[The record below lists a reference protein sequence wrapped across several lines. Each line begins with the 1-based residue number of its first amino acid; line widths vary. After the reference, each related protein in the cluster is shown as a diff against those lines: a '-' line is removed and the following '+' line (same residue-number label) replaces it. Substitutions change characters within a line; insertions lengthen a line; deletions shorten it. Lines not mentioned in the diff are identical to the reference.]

1 MTIPIPKVYART
13 HMINRLT
20 VAVKEAGGVR
30 RLANKLRLSDEH
42 VLDVL
47 TSARPPGPV
56 LLRALK
62 LEAVETYREVRR

>member
-30 RLANKLRLSDEH
+30 RFTQKLRLSDDT
-42 VLDVL
+42 VLEVL
-47 TSARPPGPV
+47 SSEKPPGPV
-56 LLRALK
+56 ILRALK
-62 LEAVETYREVRR
+62 LEPVETYREIKR